1 VRVPGVCKRFR
12 REAVRRVA
20 VVLVF
25 VGVVLI
31 FSGTF
36 AFAQTKE
43 EYYRTGYI
51 YFSQGDYA
59 RALEAY
65 RKALEMDPQFVDA
78 RYWLGKTLEQMGQL
92 QEAVKEWRQLLL
104 ASPRHRDA
112 FQKWRAYAPSFV
124 QDGGVVEQYRALFLE
139 GENPALSRDEGWSTL
154 APLALVLLGRRDF
167 SSLYL
172 AAWCF
177 RWAKERLSPL
187 FAPYEERALR
197 GALENLTQDDW
208 MQDPRLAY
216 RFLQEVTLRFGKD
229 EKWQEILQKALDRA
243 FAYTLG
249 LPEEQKAEGVE
260 VTLRGGEVE
269 KRIIRGGEVEEPT
282 GFFLKE

>member
-1 VRVPGVCKRFR
+1 MRQ
-12 REAVRRVA
+12 VA

-25 VGVVLI
+25 VVVVLV
-31 FSGTF
+31 SCGGF

-51 YFSQGDYA
+51 YFSQRDYA

-92 QEAVKEWRQLLL
+92 QEAVKEWRLVLL
-104 ASPRHRDA
+104 SYPRHWDA

-124 QDGGVVEQYRALFLE
+124 QDGAVVEKYRALFLE
-139 GENPALSRDEGWSTL
+139 EESPVLSREEGWSTL
-154 APLALVLLGRRDF
+154 APLALVLLGRKDF

-177 RWAKERLSPL
+177 RWAKEHLSPF
-187 FAPYEERALR
+187 FAPYEERALQ

-208 MQDPRLAY
+208 MQNPRLVY
-216 RFLQEVTLRFGKD
+216 RFLQEVTLRFGGA
-229 EKWQEILQKALDRA
+229 EKWQEMLRKALNRA

-249 LPEEQKAEGVE
+249 LPEEQGAEGVE
-260 VTLRGGEVE
+260 LTLHGGEVE
-269 KRIIRGGEVEEPT
+269 KRIIRSGEVQEPT
-282 GFFLKE
+282 GFFLRE

>member
-1 VRVPGVCKRFR
+1 M
-12 REAVRRVA
+12 RRVA
-20 VVLVF
+20 IAFVF
-25 VGVVLI
+25 VVVILVSCGI
-31 FSGTF
+31 S

-92 QEAVKEWRQLLL
+92 QEAVKEWRLVLLS
-104 ASPRHRDA
+104 SPRHRDA

-124 QDGGVVEQYRALFLE
+124 QDGEVVERYRTLFLQE
-139 GENPALSRDEGWSTL
+139 ESPTLSREEGWSTL
-154 APLALVLLGRRDF
+154 APLALVLLGRKDF

-187 FAPYEERALR
+187 FAPYEERALQ
-197 GALENLTQDDW
+197 GALENLTQEDW
-208 MQDPRLAY
+208 MQDPRLVY
-216 RFLQEVTLRFGKD
+216 RFLQEVTLRFGGD
-229 EKWQEILQKALDRA
+229 EKWQEMLKKALDRA

-249 LPEEQKAEGVE
+249 LPEEQGVEGVE

-269 KRIIRGGEVEEPT
+269 KRIIRGGEVQEPT